1 MVVVKTTAEVAVA
14 ETVTGVKV
22 ARAKAW
28 RRRRRTPYA
37 AGWAVEEE
45 VASKDGH
52 SRHGRG
58 IHTSIPEPNEHE
70 SASKSIGCAPG
81 KVGARK
87 STAHLSSKLV
97 RPHGHGARK

>member
-1 MVVVKTTAEVAVA
+1 MVVVKATAEVAVA

-37 AGWAVEEE
+37 TGWAVEEK
-45 VASKDGH
+45 VASKEKH
-52 SRHGRG
+52 SSHGRG
-58 IHTSIPEPNEHE
+58 INTSIPEQHEHG
-70 SASKSIGCAPG
+70 SASKSIGCASG
-81 KVGARK
+81 KVGAPT

-97 RPHGHGARK
+97 RTHGHGARK